1 MIDIILIAVIAA
13 ILGGAIWYIRREKSQ
28 GAHCVGCPHA
38 RNCCSNCTGCCGK
51 CKEE

>member
-1 MIDIILIAVIAA
+1 MENVIVIGIVAVILTAA
-13 ILGGAIWYIRREKSQ
+13 IRYIRKEKRQ

-38 RNCCSNCTGCCGK
+38 RNCCSDCKGCCGK